1 MKQVLVNLKY
11 HVNIVIW
18 NVYMK
23 KMMCN
28 MKTFPT
34 RQYVDICSFIVNK
47 TKSLT
52 GGSHPYK
59 MTLIPNNVTLSE

>member
-28 MKTFPT
+28 VRDFPT
-34 RQYVDICSFIVNK
+34 RSCVDICFLYCEQNK
-47 TKSLT
+47 DINRRIST
-52 GGSHPYK
+52 
-59 MTLIPNNVTLSE
+59 V